1 MRSVAMIA
9 TLMMLLA
16 VSVCVMPRNSAIPAG
31 EAGLR
36 ANVDERFAVRY
47 CYRQYRNQTDIT
59 DCLTR
64 TANLSRRAY

>member
-16 VSVCVMPRNSAIPAG
+16 VSVFMPRNSA
-31 EAGLR
+31 LR
-36 ANVDERFAVRY
+36 AGGGGVRASVEERFAVRY
-47 CYRQYRNQTDIT
+47 CYRQYRNQTDVN
-59 DCLTR
+59 DCLMR